1 MGFLN
6 NFVHLVA
13 YEEEVLPEQEVLQ
26 HGLHRGHVLRGVV
39 EERLGDLGHGLRSRV
54 QRRSRRPQVE
64 LPVRH
69 AANNVGCRIL
79 FSIESIPQLEL

>member
-13 YEEEVLPEQEVLQ
+13 YEEEVLPEQKVLQ

-39 EERLGDLGHGLRSRV
+39 EQRLGDLETKISR
-54 QRRSRRPQVE
+54 
-64 LPVRH
+64 
-69 AANNVGCRIL
+69 
-79 FSIESIPQLEL
+79 